1 MPNLIF
7 AISGAAGVILLITG
21 LCFRILKTACYGIF
35 CSIKNRNT
43 GLLEYITSRKNI
55 SRFLDFL
62 AGKHNIK
69 SNKFALKLLELSEAG
84 ISLQQVYFLKISC
97 LIVSTVLGLVLGYT
111 NMTYQEKVIVETS
124 QSGKLPIMERTSPG
138 DSRFVLY
145 RQIEDKLNE
154 TGRFHSAE
162 YREKYDII
170 QRLLAKKFNT
180 SDKQFLEEN
189 TQWFL
194 NSFDKIQKIKL
205 INSQQIFIVLSAF
218 FLPELIL
225 IIRWLLK
232 GCVYKREIIK
242 LEYIF
247 SLLARVDGI
256 KTLDIIY
263 ELEKS
268 SKIYSRYLREFSHIF
283 IYDRKG
289 AFEYLKNRNA
299 KGLKRMANILE
310 VYSLADKDIALQTLE
325 REVIERDEAI
335 MITADETVDFI
346 DLIAFLSIIPLVYE
360 LARLMLNP
368 MIDMV
373 YRAFEFI

>member
-1 MPNLIF
+1 MPHLIF
-7 AISGAAGVILLITG
+7 GISGAAGVILLISG

-35 CSIKNRNT
+35 HSIKNKNT
-43 GLLEYITSRKNI
+43 GFLEYITTRKNI

-62 AGKHNIK
+62 AGQNNTKV
-69 SNKFALKLLELSEAG
+69 NKFTLKLLELSEAG
-84 ISLQQVYFLKISC
+84 ISIQQVYFLKISC
-97 LIVSTVLGLVLGYT
+97 LIVSTALVLILGYT
-111 NMTYQEKVIVETS
+111 NMAYQEKVIIETS
-124 QSGKLPIMERTSPG
+124 QSGNIPFIERTSS
-138 DSRFVLY
+138 DHSKYVIY
-145 RQIEDKLNE
+145 KQVEDELSE
-154 TGRFHSAE
+154 ISRFHSAE
-162 YREKYDII
+162 YQEKYDIVEI
-170 QRLLAKKFNT
+170 VLAKKFNT

-189 TQWFL
+189 TLWFL
-194 NSFDKIQKIKL
+194 KNFDKIQKINL
-205 INSQQIFIVLSAF
+205 MNSKQIFILISAF

-247 SLLARVDGI
+247 GMLARVDGI

-268 SKIYSRYLREFSHIF
+268 SRIYSRYLREFSRIF
-283 IYDRKG
+283 IYDRKS
-289 AFEYLKNRNA
+289 AFEYLKSKNA
-299 KGLKRMANILE
+299 KGLKRMANVLE
-310 VYSLADKDIALQTLE
+310 VYSLADKEIALQTLE

-346 DLIAFLSIIPLVYE
+346 DLVAFLSIIPLVYE